1 MNLATMLNAVGFS
14 SVMNVLS
21 VNGPPPS
28 HCCGFTSGDF
38 LWLVLYEQE
47 EDFRAMFE
55 MKNFKDAG
63 VKHFD
68 PIALH

>member
-1 MNLATMLNAVGFS
+1 MLNAVGFS

-38 LWLVLYEQE
+38 LWLVLYEQQE
-47 EDFRAMFE
+47 HFRAMFE
-55 MKNFKDAG
+55 IEK
-63 VKHFD
+63 
-68 PIALH
+68 L

>member
-1 MNLATMLNAVGFS
+1 
-14 SVMNVLS
+14 MNVLS

-28 HCCGFTSGDF
+28 YCCGFTSGDF

-47 EDFRAMFE
+47 EHFRAMFE

-63 VKHFD
+63 VKYFD